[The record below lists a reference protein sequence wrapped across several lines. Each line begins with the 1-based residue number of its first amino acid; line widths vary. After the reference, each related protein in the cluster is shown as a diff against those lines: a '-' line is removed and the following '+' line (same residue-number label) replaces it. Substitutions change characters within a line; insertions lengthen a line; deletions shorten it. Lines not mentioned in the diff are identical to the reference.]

1 MSQDFKDL
9 NSLKLNL
16 AKNLKNYRLNQG
28 ISQEELAFKISSARN
43 YIGCIERGEKI
54 PSVYVLYKI
63 ALIKNKKLDDF
74 LS

>member
-63 ALIKNKKLDDF
+63 AFVLNKKLDDF